1 MWECFS
7 YFNRF
12 IFWHFTSLISLCHT
26 FRAAY
31 TRSCRCLECTGGSI
45 QLASLESSVW
55 LRFIR
60 TGRCV
65 HAQYGFLVNW
75 KQMRSSWSVLH
86 CICMLISYVI
96 RWLSSWARED
106 SPWLSLIE
114 DLRLCRDYC
123 IRFGYSGFVVV
134 GGFLPVLNPWLL
146 LPGMHMILY
155 DNVV

>member
-65 HAQYGFLVNW
+65 HAQYGFLVTIGSKW
-75 KQMRSSWSVLH
+75 EVRGQFSIALACWLAMSSVDCQVGQGRIPH
-86 CICMLISYVI
+86 DF
-96 RWLSSWARED
+96 LSSRTCAFAETTA
-106 SPWLSLIE
+106 SALATVALSWWE
-114 DLRLCRDYC
+114 ASYLCWTLGCYSQVC
-123 IRFGYSGFVVV
+123 IWYY
-134 GGFLPVLNPWLL
+134 
-146 LPGMHMILY
+146 MIM
-155 DNVV
+155 